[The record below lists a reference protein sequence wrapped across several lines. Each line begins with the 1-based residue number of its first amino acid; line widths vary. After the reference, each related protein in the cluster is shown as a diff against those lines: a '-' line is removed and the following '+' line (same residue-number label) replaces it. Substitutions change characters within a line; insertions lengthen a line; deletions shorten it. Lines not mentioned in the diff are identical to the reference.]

1 MTAISLAFLVVC
13 IFGAFAYGSSTVM
26 ALGQASPVW
35 GPRRSPM
42 GLGRVA
48 LDRVSLSMF
57 ALCTVWFVVN
67 ALSEFRKLGGAR
79 GEGYLDLFV
88 LTLSYFFPPVIM
100 HVVWRETRCH
110 EHHPPDRRWRW
121 PIAAMYVI
129 SPLVGLAMIGMIFGV
144 IVLPG
149 RLGTYIG
156 ISLGVLFMA
165 TSVYCTALMLKT
177 RKAAPSVDLRMD
189 NAIIGLFVIL
199 TALFFSR
206 FFLTD
211 ATLLVAALDRFSRT
225 TPIFFLIVAVYF
237 ENPFEFYDL
246 VIKRGVMLVVTIVVL
261 GVIFTLVQ
269 PFIEGLPAGPV
280 RPWLAAM
287 VLVPI
292 VMLIP
297 WLYGKLSSGLDR
309 LWFGRTFTPVEAV
322 KHVLGAMQTASSEAA
337 LVSETERRMA
347 DIFGTSIAVRVDD
360 QPSPA
365 DAGVE
370 VEASTPSGGRV
381 RFVASSAPSSR
392 LLLSED
398 LSMLRSLAGVF
409 GFMLETVRLQL
420 KRQEQ
425 ELIAHDLRLQTSRS
439 ELKALRAQI
448 NPHFLF
454 NALNAIA
461 SLIHTNP
468 ERADEAV
475 EQLAEV
481 FRYTLRRSDSDWAP
495 LDQELAFARAYLD
508 VEQARF
514 GHRLTCTIDSDHL
527 PPVPQVP
534 SMLLQTL
541 IENAVKHG
549 VSQTRGHGRIDVI
562 VRTTRDSITVEVRD
576 NGPGLLAAS
585 AAASRPDARGSAP
598 GRRREGEG
606 FGLRSVRERLA
617 GHFGDRASLMLT
629 RDDAAGVTIA
639 RITMPIARVAA

>member
-26 ALGQASPVW
+26 ALRQVSPVW
-35 GPRRSPM
+35 GPPRWPM
-42 GLGRVA
+42 GLGHA
-48 LDRVSLSMF
+48 AMDRVSLSMF
-57 ALCTVWFVVN
+57 VLCTVWFVLN
-67 ALSEFRKLGGAR
+67 ALSEYRWLGGASR
-79 GEGYLDLFV
+79 QGYLDLMV
-88 LTLSYFFPPVIM
+88 LGLAFLFPPLIM
-100 HVVWRETRCH
+100 HVVWRETCGH
-110 EHHPPDRRWRW
+110 ERHAVASGWGW
-121 PIAAMYVI
+121 PVGAMYGV
-129 SPLVGLAMIGMIFGV
+129 SPLVGLTILAMIFGL
-144 IVLPG
+144 IDPPLP
-149 RLGTYIG
+149 LGASIG
-156 ISLGVLFMA
+156 ISLGGLFTLA
-165 TSVYCTALMLKT
+165 SIYSTALML
-177 RKAAPSVDLRMD
+177 RSRREAAQSADWRMD
-189 NAIIGLFVIL
+189 NAMVGLFVIL
-199 TALFFSR
+199 IALFFSR
-206 FFLTD
+206 FFLED
-211 ATLLVAALDRFSRT
+211 MTLLVEAMDRFSRI
-225 TPIFFLIVAVYF
+225 TPIFFLVVAVYF

-246 VIKRGVMLVVTIVVL
+246 VIKRGVMLVITIVVL

-269 PFIEGLPAGPV
+269 PFIEGLPEGQV

-297 WLYGKLSSGLDR
+297 WLYGKLSAGLDR
-309 LWFGRTFTPVEAV
+309 LWFGRTFSAVEAV

-337 LVSETERRMA
+337 LTTETERRMA
-347 DIFGTSIAVRVDD
+347 DIFGMPIAVRVDD
-360 QPSPA
+360 QPSP
-365 DAGVE
+365 DGAGVE
-370 VEASTPSGGRV
+370 VDASTPSGGRV
-381 RFVASSAPSSR
+381 RFMAVNTPSTR

-409 GFMLETVRLQL
+409 GFMLETLRLQL

-461 SLIHTNP
+461 SLIHTDP

-514 GHRLTCTIDSDHL
+514 GQRLTCTIDSDHRL
-527 PPVPQVP
+527 PPPQVP

-549 VSQTRGHGRIDVI
+549 VSQTRGPGRIDVV
-562 VRTTRDSITVEVRD
+562 VRTTADSVTVEVRD
-576 NGPGLLAAS
+576 NGPGPGQ
-585 AAASRPDARGSAP
+585 RPDP
-598 GRRREGEG
+598 RRSGEG
-606 FGLRSVRERLA
+606 FGLRSVRERLE
-617 GHFGDRASLMLT
+617 GHFGDRASLTLT
-629 RDDAAGVTIA
+629 REEATGLTVA
-639 RITMPIARVAA
+639 RIIMPLARVAA